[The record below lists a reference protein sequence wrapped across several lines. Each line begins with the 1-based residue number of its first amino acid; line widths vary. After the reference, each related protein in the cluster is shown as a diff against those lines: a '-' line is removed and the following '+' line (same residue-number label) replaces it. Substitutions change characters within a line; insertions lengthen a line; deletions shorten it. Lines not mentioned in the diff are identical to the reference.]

1 MVKVLRSI
9 LKNTDELK
17 AWQMVGKSIEEIAV
31 PKSAWGKSQKDGN
44 RPRRNLKFLNRLV

>member
-17 AWQMVGKSIEEIAV
+17 AEVEEIAV